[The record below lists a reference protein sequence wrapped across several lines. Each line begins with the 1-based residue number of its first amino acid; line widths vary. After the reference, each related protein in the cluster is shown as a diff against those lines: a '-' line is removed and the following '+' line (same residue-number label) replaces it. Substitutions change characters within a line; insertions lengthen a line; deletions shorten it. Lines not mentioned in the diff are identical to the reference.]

1 VTVRLADG
9 SLAEVEAMELPSVCD
24 EQIQSWDMAFKDLQT
39 SDFVVGQ
46 VWMAVGADRFL
57 LDQIRERLNF
67 PETLEAVRELTRKW
81 PHAAAKL
88 VEDKAN
94 GTAVIATLQHEIAGL
109 IEVQPEGGKEARAH
123 AVSPQIESGNVYLP
137 HPALYSWVND
147 YLAEWNSFPRGAHDD
162 QVDSTTQALHRLSM
176 MDEES
181 IILYLN
187 GDTGELQEEP
197 WRVHIGALI

>member
-1 VTVRLADG
+1 VTVRLPDG
-9 SLAEVEAMELPSVCD
+9 SVAQVEAMELPSVCD
-24 EQIQSWDMAFKDLQT
+24 DQIQSWDMAFKDLQT

-46 VWMAVGADRFL
+46 VWMSLGADRFL

-67 PETLEAVRELTRKW
+67 PDTLDAVRELTRKW
-81 PHAAAKL
+81 PNAGAKL

-94 GTAVIATLQHEIAGL
+94 GTAVIATLKHEIPGL

-137 HPALYSWVND
+137 HPALSPWVLE

-176 MDEES
+176 LDEVT
-181 IILYLN
+181 ILLFFN
-187 GDTGELQEEP
+187 GDTGEYQDQP
-197 WRVHIGALI
+197 WPAPNSRF